1 MYDLNMF
8 FEDVFHSIRKEYRD
22 QKLSLVDTLLHL
34 ITLIEEIRDCL
45 NDPEVES
52 YFNCDLA
59 SLTLTEIND
68 MITEIRQTAKDLS
81 IIGKMYKAVSDN

>member
-8 FEDVFHSIRKEYRD
+8 FEEVFHTIRKEYLD

-34 ITLIEEIRDCL
+34 ITLVEEIRDCL

-52 YFNCDLA
+52 YLSCDLA
-59 SLTLTEIND
+59 SLTLTRIND
-68 MITEIRQTAKDLS
+68 MVEELRLTAKNLS
-81 IIGKMYKAVSDN
+81 TIGRMYKAVSDN